1 MAVPP
6 GGAARFRV
14 RLVRAGVV
22 GPVKVACPEP
32 GPGVSLGPIVIPAD
46 DDEAEGVVAVTGGLD
61 GPHVLRLSASGTG
74 LKVEADLRLA
84 PGPCGLRL
92 EAPRVLALKPG
103 GRVAFPVR
111 VVREGVVGPV
121 RVVGRNWPEG
131 VIVPE
136 TTLAANADDAVVEA
150 SASADAPAA
159 DADVSLAAAAGGAH
173 AEAGVHVA
181 VRPWPFGADTTA
193 YLPDDAAFVLGV
205 NVRRVLGSPL
215 PAGAGAPLSAT
226 CWAARRGLARR
237 WPRWAWTPSTTL
249 TESSWRAPPRT
260 PTRPGRPAHA

>member
-1 MAVPP
+1 M
-6 GGAARFRV
+6 
-14 RLVRAGVV
+14 
-22 GPVKVACPEP
+22 ACPEP

-46 DDEAEGVVAVTGGLD
+46 DDEAEGVVAATGGLD

-136 TTLAANADDAVVEA
+136 TTLAANADNAVVEA
-150 SASADAPAA
+150 SASANAPAA